1 MVSSRLRI
9 AILLLIACTGAAAAG
24 SDDQGPL
31 SLGITGSAPSE
42 PRRNPTAILQ
52 PPEVQRLILA
62 IAERP
67 MARAE
72 LEAATAGQFFT
83 IEDMV
88 AVGLLREEAGTYRID
103 FNLLRIEDQKKILD
117 VSEDMGRDLAEAFLQ
132 RRGELESIARGRRQ
146 PGSLS
151 AEFLYIVLGCFS
163 LDWDGLDLTEEEGW
177 RLAAQRVIDGQE
189 FTPWAKE
196 RGAEI
201 SLQGLYWGSHNSSA
215 GGTTFTTFG
224 DHYSLPRFGFPDL
237 LWINTTSFRGLEGL
251 EKEEKTVAQMLAA
264 YEADVAEDVSRVM
277 MELGDEALDAGMLGE
292 RTGIAESKLDRI
304 LAFLEAAEYIGKVGE
319 TWRATVLVLQP
330 EDAAAIDA
338 IVAMGRE
345 TMLEWHEANYDLL
358 RDALSDLT
366 PIRNGVP
373 FERVYTEIWHFIF
386 GFANRT
392 LVEEGLFADPY
403 AEERRYKGFL
413 PAVWSTVL
421 TRAP

>member
-1 MVSSRLRI
+1 MTSIRI
-9 AILLLIACTGAAAAG
+9 QIAVLLLIACAGAAAAG

-52 PPEVQRLILA
+52 PPEVQHLILA

-72 LEAATAGQFFT
+72 LESAIAEQFFT

-88 AVGLLREEAGTYRID
+88 AVGLLREEAGTYRVD
-103 FNLLRIEDQKKILD
+103 FNLLRIEDQQQILD
-117 VSEDMGRDLAEAFLQ
+117 VSADMGRDLAEAFLQ
-132 RRGELESIARGRRQ
+132 RRDELEAIARGRWQ
-146 PGSLS
+146 PGDLS
-151 AEFLYIVLGCFS
+151 AEFLYIALGCFS
-163 LDWDGLDLTEEEGW
+163 LDWDGLDLTEEQGW
-177 RLAAQRVIDGQE
+177 RLGAQRVIDGQE
-189 FTPWAKE
+189 FTPWAKQ

-215 GGTTFTTFG
+215 GGTTLTTFG
-224 DHYSLPRFGFPDL
+224 DHHSLPRFGLPDL

-251 EKEEKTVAQMLAA
+251 EQQEKTVAQMLAA
-264 YEADVAEDVSRVM
+264 YEKDVAEDVSRVM
-277 MELGDEALDAGMLGE
+277 MELGKEALDAGLLGE
-292 RTGIAESKLDRI
+292 RTGIEASKLDRI
-304 LAFLEAAEYIGKVGE
+304 LAFLEAAEYIERNGE
-319 TWRATVLVLQP
+319 IWRATVLVLRP
-330 EDAAAIDA
+330 EDAASVDA
-338 IVAMGRE
+338 MVAVGRE
-345 TMLEWHEANYDLL
+345 TMLQWHEANYDRV

-392 LVEEGLFADPY
+392 LVEAGLFADPY
-403 AEERRYKGFL
+403 AAERRFKGFL
-413 PAVWSTVL
+413 PVVWSTEL